1 MLSVSNIGPLQ
12 RQRSSLIS
20 LRQIGVI
27 TYILLCGYPPFYGD
41 SDTQI
46 FDSVRVGKFDFPSP
60 EWDDISAS
68 AKDFVIEMLQ
78 KDPIKRPTAAV
89 AMKHRWFK
97 EQLGVDANP
106 GKGKSVR
113 APQESLSHGGPKTGE
128 FTKYLALQKLKKAAF
143 GYIASNMTHAEVGA
157 LEEQFR
163 AIDKKNHGYITLTD
177 LEETIAQG
185 TINDQLR
192 SGVKE
197 LREQLA
203 VGADERLNWRDFLAL
218 TMDRSIAVRE
228 DNLKIAFE
236 HFKHTNTDYLT
247 ASDLADIFGGQGQAD
262 DIMNLLDGDG
272 DGKVSYE
279 DFRFALME
287 SLDETESARED
298 DDCIQ

>member
-1 MLSVSNIGPLQ
+1 M
-12 RQRSSLIS
+12 
-20 LRQIGVI
+20 
-27 TYILLCGYPPFYGD
+27 LCGYPPFYGD

-60 EWDDISAS
+60 EWDDISES
-68 AKDFVIEMLQ
+68 AKDFVTGMLQ
-78 KDPIKRPTAAV
+78 KDSLKRPTAAV

-97 EQLGVDANP
+97 EQLGIEVDQVKKT
-106 GKGKSVR
+106 GQIRGV
-113 APQESLSHGGPKTGE
+113 EGLSHGGAKTGE

-143 GYIASNMTHAEVGA
+143 GYIASNLTHAEVGA
-157 LEEQFR
+157 LEDQFR
-163 AIDKKNHGYITLTD
+163 ALDKKNNGYITLTE
-177 LEETIAQG
+177 LEDSIAQG
-185 TINDQLR
+185 TFNEQVR
-192 SGVKE
+192 NGVKE

-203 VGADERLNWRDFLAL
+203 VGADERLNWRDFLTL

-247 ASDLADIFGGQGQAD
+247 VSDLTDIFGGQGQAD
-262 DIMNLLDGDG
+262 DIMDLLDGDG

-287 SLDETESARED
+287 SLDDTESGREED
-298 DDCIQ
+298 PVEIG